1 MTWDQLYAFLCVET
15 GMSWEYIDEEMTLPR
30 LRAFRDVWDQAPP
43 VRVSLH
49 ALLVGLGGGGKAA
62 GDVATGA
69 ARREVERPDLQ
80 TYLDAFGSAGLSVR
94 VNSHVGRRVED

>member
-1 MTWDQLYAFLCVET
+1 MTWDQLYALLCVET

-30 LRAFRDVWDQAPP
+30 LQAFRDVWKQAPP

-49 ALLVGLGGGGKAA
+49 ALLVGLGGGGDGKPRPTRSA
-62 GDVATGA
+62 
-69 ARREVERPDLQ
+69 EVEKPDLQ
-80 TYLDAFGSAGLSVR
+80 SYLDAFGSAGLTVR